1 MIKFFRKIRQ
11 RLINENRI
19 SKYLLYAIGEIILV
33 VIGILIALQINN
45 WNEERKD
52 NTFEKEVLS
61 QIQENLVQDRKNLL
75 DIKIWHQRA
84 FDASEKLVNDS
95 IRNNNLDS
103 LPYWLGEVVH
113 FSRFQ
118 SLTNSY
124 EVLKSAG
131 LQIVKDKELRKN
143 LGVYYDDKVNHIN
156 KALGDIEYAFNNQW
170 LPLMEAHA
178 TNFEFKKILE
188 VGDMKRFFSETD
200 AWRLLMLNRD
210 NIGASIGNLED
221 TIDSID
227 RVLSLMPKNL
237 KNPE

>member
-1 MIKFFRKIRQ
+1 M
-11 RLINENRI
+11 
-19 SKYLLYAIGEIILV
+19 

-52 NTFEKEVLS
+52 SAFEREILS
-61 QIQENLVQDRKNLL
+61 QIQENLVQDRKNLI

-84 FDASEKLVNDS
+84 FDASERLVNDS
-95 IRNNNLDS
+95 LRNKNLDS
-103 LPYWLGEVVH
+103 VSYWLGEVVH

-124 EVLKSAG
+124 EALKSAG

-156 KALGDIEYAFNNQW
+156 KALGDIEYAFNKQW

-178 TNFEFKKILE
+178 TKFEFKKILE
-188 VGDMKRFFSETD
+188 VEDMQGFFAETNV
-200 AWRLLMLNRD
+200 WRILMLNRD
-210 NIGASIGNLED
+210 NIGASISNLED
-221 TIDSID
+221 TVHSID
-227 RVLSLMPKNL
+227 RVLSRMPKNSN
-237 KNPE
+237 KTN